1 MNDKDPCSRDWR
13 QFLLRCRCP
22 IYATRAART
31 GQGQSD
37 NSGRWWVWTWLSP
50 RPIWRLSSERLLR
63 RRILRRGRGA
73 RRGGSARRGSN
84 SARCSGSPARSA
96 RLPSLQR
103 VPMLECLLTFWIIC
117 SQSDAPRPV
126 RCGKWR
132 SGVCASGRCAYETP
146 VRGKKQTSS
155 NF

>member
-1 MNDKDPCSRDWR
+1 MTK
-13 QFLLRCRCP
+13 FLALSIGASFFCVAAPNHATSALLEQLRRP
-22 IYATRAART
+22 TIPVAV
-31 GQGQSD
+31 
-37 NSGRWWVWTWLSP
+37 VWTGFTAAHSGGCRRNGYYGGALAGP
-50 RPIWRLSSERLLR
+50 R
-63 RRILRRGRGA
+63 RRAVVWRRVVTVQV
-73 RRGGSARRGSN
+73 
-84 SARCSGSPARSA
+84 CGSPARSA